1 MLYHITDQ
9 TIQALQNVIMAT
21 EELYDKRSIV
31 DADDVIML
39 QSVTELN
46 KIIQAWEHDKQL
58 FDQHKPVDI

>member
-1 MLYHITDQ
+1 MLYQITDE
-9 TIQALQNVIMAT
+9 TIQALRNVIVAT
-21 EELYDKRSIV
+21 EELYDKRPIV

-46 KIIQAWEHDKQL
+46 KIIQAWEHDEQL